1 MQQDYLEQFISQL
14 MESAGLNNLNE
25 EFKNSYK
32 ERLMAQIQE
41 RLGLILMNE
50 LDEQGL
56 ENYKNFIQINNK
68 PSPTQ
73 IQKFFSEHI
82 NDFEGKCKK
91 ALEDFAIEF
100 LQSIKDK
107 K

>member
-41 RLGLILMNE
+41 RLGLVLMNE

-56 ENYKNFIQINNK
+56 ENYKNLIQGNDK
-68 PSPTQ
+68 PSPAQ
-73 IQKFFSEHI
+73 IQKFFSDHI
-82 NDFEGKCKK
+82 DDFKGKSKK
-91 ALEDFAIEF
+91 ALEDFAVEF
-100 LQSIKDK
+100 LQAIKNK

>member
-14 MESAGLNNLNE
+14 MKSAGLNNLNE

-41 RLGLILMNE
+41 RLGLILINE
-50 LDEQGL
+50 LNEQGL
-56 ENYKNFIQINNK
+56 EDYKNLIQVNDK
-68 PSPTQ
+68 PSPAQ
-73 IQKFFSEHI
+73 VQKFFSEHI
-82 NDFEGKCKK
+82 ENFEEKSKK
-91 ALEDFAIEF
+91 TLEDFAVEF
-100 LQSIKDK
+100 LQAIKNK